1 MHPDIID
8 ALRLALAN
16 HPEFVRRR
24 SYAFGG
30 GTPDELSS
38 YSPANLYTQ
47 QASSS
52 APTNSAPMNSAPM
65 NSAPMNSAP
74 MNSAPM
80 NSAPMNSAPT
90 NSNQQNQSPNRYGGR
105 PADAGLSGGQPY
117 KWTPLYPNSGSGSN
131 IPYPAPP
138 PGPSGLLGSATAM
151 AHPGT
156 APSYDWP
163 FPYLAMGQNQQTNS
177 MFSGS
182 GLKNGPSTSGYMPQ
196 LPFQDQDDNSGY

>member
-30 GTPDELSS
+30 GTPDELTS
-38 YSPANLYTQ
+38 YSPANFYTQ

-52 APTNSAPMNSAPM
+52 SPP
-65 NSAPMNSAP
+65 
-74 MNSAPM
+74 
-80 NSAPMNSAPT
+80 
-90 NSNQQNQSPNRYGGR
+90 NSNQQNSTPQNQSSTRYGGR
-105 PADAGLSGGQPY
+105 PVDSGLSGAQPY
-117 KWTPLYPNSGSGSN
+117 KWTPLYPSSGSGSN

-138 PGPSGLLGSATAM
+138 PGPSGLLGNAAAM
-151 AHPGT
+151 THPGT

-163 FPYLAMGQNQQTNS
+163 FPYMAMGQDQSNNS
-177 MFSGS
+177 AFGGGT
-182 GLKNGPSTSGYMPQ
+182 GLKNGPSMGAYMPQ
-196 LPFQDQDDNSGY
+196 LPFQNPDDNSDY

>member
-38 YSPANLYTQ
+38 YSPANFYTQ

-52 APTNSAPMNSAPM
+52 APINSAPTNSAPM
-65 NSAPMNSAP
+65 
-74 MNSAPM
+74 
-80 NSAPMNSAPT
+80 

-117 KWTPLYPNSGSGSN
+117 KWTPLYPDSGSGSN

-138 PGPSGLLGSATAM
+138 PGPSGLLGNATAM
-151 AHPGT
+151 THPGT

-163 FPYLAMGQNQQTNS
+163 LPYLAMGQNQQTNS
-177 MFSGS
+177 MFGGS
-182 GLKNGPSTSGYMPQ
+182 GLKNGPSTSEYMPQ
-196 LPFQDQDDNSGY
+196 LPFQNQDDNSGY